1 MKEAIDEVK
10 NEVKAKLLLWK
21 NIKSRKVKVIFIFL
35 FLGLVGLKVFT
46 TVLTFDWLAGFYPDF
61 TDITKQGDNALL
73 GVSSNEQKVF
83 TRV

>member
-21 NIKSRKVKVIFIFL
+21 NIKNRKVKVIFIFL

-46 TVLTFDWLAGFYPDF
+46 TVLTFDWLASLF
-61 TDITKQGDNALL
+61 
-73 GVSSNEQKVF
+73 S
-83 TRV
+83 

>member
-1 MKEAIDEVK
+1 MKESIDEVK

-46 TVLTFDWLAGFYPDF
+46 TVLTFDWLAR
-61 TDITKQGDNALL
+61 LL
-73 GVSSNEQKVF
+73 S
-83 TRV
+83 

>member
-21 NIKSRKVKVIFIFL
+21 NIKNRKVKVIFIFL

-46 TVLTFDWLAGFYPDF
+46 TVLTFDWLAR
-61 TDITKQGDNALL
+61 LL
-73 GVSSNEQKVF
+73 I
-83 TRV
+83 